1 MHKLDELLQLL
12 SNVKENLISSPVADR
27 QACIAL
33 TNAVILVMQ
42 RVMNLE
48 AMLVAVPVD
57 LTDPEELPQES
68 TILVTGQNGSGNGR

>member
-12 SNVKENLISSPVADR
+12 SNIKENLISSPVVDR

-42 RVMNLE
+42 RVMALE
-48 AMLVAVPVD
+48 AMLVMVPMD
-57 LTDPEELPQES
+57 LTADEEK
-68 TILVTGQNGSGNGR
+68 